1 MAGDYCKACRLWYK
15 KFIVINSRRVWLV
28 GGGSGIG
35 RELAL
40 KLCAAG
46 NQVVISGRGIDSL
59 QEVALAGKTNSTG
72 ANEDGKIFPL
82 VYDVTDDE
90 QSKSIALEVAALIGG
105 IDILVYCAGRCEYID
120 DAELSVELFRRV
132 YEVNVFGMVSAIS
145 AALPLM
151 RQDATPSTKPQVV
164 GVASLSA
171 VVGLPRAEA
180 YGSSKA
186 AANYL
191 LNALRVDLD
200 QYHVDVTV
208 VNPGFVETPMTE
220 TNDFPMPFIMSASDA
235 ADCILKG
242 IEKRKRVV
250 NFPWALLLSLK
261 LGSLFPALWYGFI
274 GPRLARRDASV
285 EPR

>member
-1 MAGDYCKACRLWYK
+1 MIASKR
-15 KFIVINSRRVWLV
+15 IWLV

-46 NQVVISGRGIDSL
+46 NQVVISGRGLEAL
-59 QEVALAGKTNSTG
+59 QEVALAGQGNSAG
-72 ANEDGKIFPL
+72 DDKGGKIFPL

-90 QSKSIALEVAALIGG
+90 HSKAIALEVAALVGG
-105 IDILVYCAGRCEYID
+105 IDILVYCAGRCEYVD
-120 DAELSVELFRRV
+120 DAEMSVELFRRV

-145 AALPLM
+145 AVLPLM
-151 RQDATPSTKPQVV
+151 RREATSSYKPQVV

-200 QYHVDVTV
+200 QHHVDVTV

-220 TNDFPMPFIMSASDA
+220 TNDFPMPFIMSAGAA
-235 ADCILKG
+235 ADCIISG
-242 IEKRKRVV
+242 IEKRKRIV

-261 LGSLFPALWYGFI
+261 LGALFPALWYGFI

-285 EPR
+285 KT